1 MGWRDIL
8 IKMVLPQRVPEKKL
22 KVGIFGITG
31 CMGCHLNIIY
41 QPELLSIL
49 NAIDLKAFPVTNEK
63 NIEDDEFD
71 IIFLEG
77 VVVNE
82 KDLKELKEY
91 RTKCKKLI
99 AIGACAT
106 DGCVPAIKNFVNNKN
121 VEISV
126 YKPDEL
132 EKLHSLDPK
141 PIDEFVEVDGYIRG
155 CPMDKQE
162 FLQFM
167 KATLLGKEF
176 KEYQK
181 PICYECNLRERG
193 CLLEEGTECLG
204 PVTFGHCSVMCPME
218 GFGCVGCRGPY
229 SDANFDAYFKLLEE
243 KGVSKEETFRHLN
256 RFAGIKFQRA
266 MEEKREERVESGEG
280 CCYDMFCNAPK
291 KNVLKKEDK

>member
-1 MGWRDIL
+1 MVRFLDMMNWRDIL
-8 IKMVLPQRVPEKKL
+8 IKMVAPERIPEKKL

-41 QPELLSIL
+41 QPELLKIL
-49 NAIDLKAFPVTNEK
+49 DAIDLRAFPVTNEK
-63 NIEDDEFD
+63 NLDDDDFD

-91 RTKCKKLI
+91 RSKCKKLI

-121 VEISV
+121 VELSV

-141 PIDEFVEVDGYIRG
+141 PIDEYVKVDGYIKG
-155 CPMDKQE
+155 CPMDKAE

-167 KATLLGKEF
+167 KTELLGKEF
-176 KEYQK
+176 KVYQK
-181 PICYECNLRERG
+181 PICFECNLRENG
-193 CLLEEGTECLG
+193 CLLEEGKECLG
-204 PVTFGHCSVMCPME
+204 PITFGNCSVMCPLE
-218 GFGCVGCRGPY
+218 RYGCVVRMQIMMHISNC
-229 SDANFDAYFKLLEE
+229 
-243 KGVSKEETFRHLN
+243 
-256 RFAGIKFQRA
+256 
-266 MEEKREERVESGEG
+266 
-280 CCYDMFCNAPK
+280 
-291 KNVLKKEDK
+291 LKKKVFPWKRRSGI